1 MLKLILAVIL
11 SLPCLIV
18 ILCIAPILGLLAIPS
33 LLLLL
38 MTKESSDITSNN
50 PPDHV
55 IIAGGSSG
63 IGLCIAKECIQRGVT
78 KITILARDVKKL
90 KQVETELYTGL
101 GISDEERTANIIKQ
115 KRDILVNGE
124 REFKTRDTLEPLIF
138 PTAKIIKD
146 FGVLDNEIHV
156 DNAEFFNKDALDVTV
171 DGLIVDGGASNPVSA
186 SATAILINGEV
197 STLDL
202 ISSGS
207 GYAAAPTVSIAA
219 PLEIGVGIGT
229 TATATANLSGD
240 GVQSFTITNP
250 GFGYTSPPSVL
261 ISYPNTSLE
270 VVTGI
275 NTNLTRG
282 FSGII
287 TGIGTTTSG
296 SNLALKFNLYS
307 TDDDFNDPSKS
318 IQSGTALYI
327 FDTRI
332 SDGVTSYE
340 TDGNSIVGIGTT
352 FADNIYY
359 SVHEIALPAN
369 VGGLGIVTCVI
380 DPNTSIVG
388 LASTGSFTNPVGRFS
403 WGKLFGFSRASSAI
417 SIGVT
422 GLTVDS
428 GLSTFPTIQRRGYGL
443 RNNGSLRKRL
453 T

>member
-1 MLKLILAVIL
+1 MGEDTTTFDAVRKTLEKGDNIQL
-11 SLPCLIV
+11 NGIDDIPTQNQRRV
-18 ILCIAPILGLLAIPS
+18 YNIAF
-33 LLLLL
+33 
-38 MTKESSDITSNN
+38 SD
-50 PPDHV
+50 
-55 IIAGGSSG
+55 
-63 IGLCIAKECIQRGVT
+63 K
-78 KITILARDVKKL
+78 
-90 KQVETELYTGL
+90 VETELYTGL

-146 FGVLDNEIHV
+146 FGASDNEIHV

-207 GYAAAPTVSIAA
+207 GYAVAPTVSIAA

-388 LASTGSFTNPVGRFS
+388 LATTGSFTNPVGRFS
-403 WGKLFGFSRASSAI
+403 WGKLTLGSRSSSNPI
-417 SIGVT
+417 S
-422 GLTVDS
+422 LTVKGLEVNS
-428 GLSTFPTIQRRGYGL
+428 GLSSFPTIQRRGEVGF
-443 RNNGSLRKRL
+443 RENGSIDK
-453 T
+453 